1 MGRRKRGI
9 PYRQR
14 VEQYIRDH
22 RDNTAIH
29 KLTHN
34 QPLTEEDY
42 RNLENVLTRDL
53 GNKEDYEKNYGET
66 PFGLLVRKI
75 ARMDHEA
82 AMDAFSAFIN
92 DQSLNPQQID
102 FVKKVIT
109 HIENN
114 GYMEDLTVLLKAPF
128 EKPISFQKL
137 FDLKRQK
144 ELVDA
149 INRVKEN
156 ALVM

>member
-1 MGRRKRGI
+1 MQNKRIIFLLFNTKRR
-9 PYRQR
+9 
-14 VEQYIRDH
+14 
-22 RDNTAIH
+22 
-29 KLTHN
+29 L
-34 QPLTEEDY
+34 
-42 RNLENVLTRDL
+42 
-53 GNKEDYEKNYGET
+53 
-66 PFGLLVRKI
+66 FGGAFLF